1 MQQTKRH
8 LRQAMAVFRTARQI
22 LYDFFLPIF
31 DPDGVGVNE
40 IPHRNYRRKNR
51 SRLTPSAK
59 FHNLF
64 CGNFVGKPKT

>member
-31 DPDGVGVNE
+31 DPDGVGV
-40 IPHRNYRRKNR
+40 
-51 SRLTPSAK
+51 
-59 FHNLF
+59 
-64 CGNFVGKPKT
+64 